1 MGYEHCIARI
11 KQAAGRELTDDEV
24 GKIFERIHKASL
36 DIKAGRVEA
45 GADIGGKI
53 GKATNTS
60 NVIERAARQAAADLV
75 QEAERVKQNRQ
86 MQLIRMGARARDAD
100 SIIEGTR
107 MDALE
112 KTLVRDYS
120 GKTNV
125 ASLEE
130 KLAGYKAYFSRQLSQ
145 TWDALGRDW
154 FGFFQ
159 DKAKVTDLVRELRGE
174 DTGNAV
180 AKKGAK
186 AFHSVAEEARRVFN
200 ENGGDIG
207 RLDDWGMPQ
216 HHSQQKVAAVD
227 QKTWVDAIMPLLNR
241 DKYVDD
247 LGQRWSDDT
256 LRQFLNKAY
265 DTISTDGHANVTP
278 GEYKGS
284 GARANRHAESRQ
296 IHFKDAESN
305 IAYWE
310 QFGEKTV
317 FQVLNDHI
325 ETMARDIATV
335 EHFGPN
341 PDLTYRTLRDRALQ
355 IDVLA
360 NRKKKTSLE
369 GRAVKLDSLY
379 DYATGK
385 TKPTANATLSNTAD
399 ALANLNV
406 AGKLGGSMLASLF
419 GDKPMMEAVA
429 HLNNLPALQR
439 WGTELALLNPANT
452 ADRRLLQQ
460 QGLMLDEVRSGMQ
473 RFYEGLGATGTTGKF
488 ANAVMRVTGMQAI
501 NDIRKGAFGAS
512 LFSALGEQIKAGV
525 EFAKLAETDMRVL
538 KNYGITEDIWKTWQ
552 QAKLQD
558 IGSGIKNA
566 LTPDAISRIEG
577 IDPAA
582 KRAAIVKLLGIVNT
596 ESEFAIVTPGIK
608 ERAAFYGGIQR
619 GTVPGEIWRS
629 FLQFKSFPWAQF
641 QRGMDAVANADGP
654 VGKATMTAFLLASTT
669 LAGAMVLQTR
679 EMLAGKDPRDMIE
692 RDPAKF
698 WGAAFLQ
705 GGAMGIYGDFLYSAN
720 HTRYGSGVLEAMAG
734 PTVGPLLEMGL
745 TQPMNAI
752 AARMEGRDTHLMAQT
767 VQDAKGFLPGGNIW
781 YAKAAM
787 DHMVWQ
793 QVMESLSPGYLS
805 SIRSRTAKEYGQDWW
820 WRPGDMTPDRAPNLD
835 AAVGR

>member
-1 MGYEHCIARI
+1 MGYEHCLGRI
-11 KQAAGRELTDDEV
+11 RQAATTALSDAEI
-24 GKIFERIHKASL
+24 GKIFERIHKAAL

-45 GADIGGKI
+45 GADVGGKI
-53 GKATNTS
+53 GQKTGTGG
-60 NVIERAARQAAADLV
+60 VIEQAAREAAAQMV
-75 QEAERVKQNRQ
+75 FEAERIKHNRQ
-86 MQLIRMGARARDAD
+86 LQLVRMSARARDAD
-100 SIIEGTR
+100 GIVDGTR

-112 KTLVRDYS
+112 KTIVRDYS

-125 ASLEE
+125 TSLEE
-130 KLAGYKAYFSRQLSQ
+130 KMAGYKAYFGRSLSE
-145 TWDALGRDW
+145 TWNALGKDW

-174 DTGNAV
+174 ATGNAI
-180 AKKGAK
+180 AKQGAK
-186 AFHSVAEEARRVFN
+186 AFHDVAEKARTVFN
-200 ENGGDIG
+200 ENGGEVG
-207 RLDDWGMPQ
+207 KLDDWGLPQ
-216 HHSQQKVAAVD
+216 HHSQEKVAAVD
-227 QKTWVDAIMPLLNR
+227 QAKWVDAIMPLLNR
-241 DKYVDD
+241 GKYVDD
-247 LGQRWSDDT
+247 AGQAWSDAT
-256 LRQFLNKAY
+256 LRRFLGKAY
-265 DTISTDGHANVTP
+265 DTISTNGHSNVTP
-278 GEYKGS
+278 GEFKGA
-284 GARANRHAESRQ
+284 GARANRHAEERQ

-310 QFGEKTV
+310 QFGDKTV
-317 FQVLNDHI
+317 FQVLHDHI

-355 IDVLA
+355 VDVMD
-360 NRKKKTSLE
+360 NRRKATQME
-369 GRAVKLDSLY
+369 GRAVKLDRLY
-379 DYATGK
+379 DYATGR
-385 TKPTANATLSNTAD
+385 TKPTANATLSNAAD
-399 ALANLNV
+399 AMANLNV
-406 AGKLGGSMLASLF
+406 AGKLGGSMIASLF
-419 GDKPMMEAVA
+419 GDKPLMEAVA
-429 HLNNLPALQR
+429 HLNNLPVFQR
-439 WGTELALLNPANT
+439 WSTELALLNPANG

-473 RFYEGLGATGTTGKF
+473 RFYEGLGATGTTGKL

-512 LFSALGEQIKAGV
+512 LFAALGDQIKAGTT
-525 EFAKLAETDMRVL
+525 FAKLADSDMRVL
-538 KNYGITEDIWKTWQ
+538 KNYGITEDVWKTWQ

-558 IGSGIKNA
+558 IGHGNANA
-566 LTPDAISRIEG
+566 LTPDAIARIPG
-577 IDPAA
+577 IDEGA

-608 ERAAFYGGIQR
+608 ERAAFYGGVQR

-641 QRGMDAVANADGP
+641 QRGMDAIANADGP

-669 LAGAMVLQTR
+669 LAGAMILQTR
-679 EMLAGKDPRDMIE
+679 EMLAGKDPRDMVE

-752 AARMEGRDTHLMAQT
+752 ANRMQGKETHLLAQT
-767 VQDAKGFLPGGNIW
+767 VQDAKGFIPGGNIW
-781 YAKAAM
+781 YTKAAM
-787 DHMVWQ
+787 DHLVWQ
-793 QVMESLSPGYLS
+793 QVMEAMSPGYLA
-805 SIRSRTAKEYGQDWW
+805 SIRSKTAKEFGQEWW
-820 WRPGDMTPDRAPNLD
+820 WRPGDLAPERGPNLG
-835 AAVGR
+835 AAVGQ

>member
-1 MGYEHCIARI
+1 MSYQHCLARI
-11 KQAAGRELTDDEV
+11 KQAAGRDLTDAEV
-24 GKIFERIHKASL
+24 AKIFERIHTTAL
-36 DIKAGRVEA
+36 DIKAGRIEA
-45 GADIGGKI
+45 GADVGGKI
-53 GKATNTS
+53 GKSTGTS
-60 NVIERAARQAAADLV
+60 NVIERAAREAAAQLV
-75 QEAERVKQNRQ
+75 ADAERVRQNRQ
-86 MQLIRMGARARDAD
+86 LQLVRMGARARDAD
-100 SIIEGTR
+100 GIADGTR

-125 ASLEE
+125 GSLEE
-130 KLAGYKAYFSRQLSQ
+130 KIAGYKAFFGRELGAA
-145 TWDALGRDW
+145 WDALGKDW

-159 DKAKVTDLVRELRGE
+159 DKAKVLDLVRELRGE
-174 DTGNAV
+174 DTGGAV

-186 AFHSVAEEARRVFN
+186 AFHDVAEKARQIFN
-200 ENGGDIG
+200 ENGGQVG
-207 RLDDWGMPQ
+207 KLDDWGLPQ
-216 HHSQQKVAAVD
+216 HHSQRKVAAVD
-227 QKTWVDAIMPLLNR
+227 QAKWVDAIMPLLNR

-247 LGQRWSDDT
+247 LGQRWDDAT
-256 LRQFLNKAY
+256 LKTFLGHAY
-265 DTISTDGHANVTP
+265 DTISTNGLSNVVP

-284 GARANRHAESRQ
+284 GARANRHAEERQ

-317 FQVLNDHI
+317 FQVLHDHI
-325 ETMARDIATV
+325 DTMARDIATV
-335 EHFGPN
+335 EHLGPN
-341 PDLTYRTLRDRALQ
+341 PELTYRTLRDRALQ
-355 IDVLA
+355 IDVME
-360 NRKKKTSLE
+360 NRKKATQLQ
-369 GRAVKLDSLY
+369 GRAVKLDMLY

-385 TKPTANATLSNTAD
+385 VKPTANATLSNAAD
-399 ALANLNV
+399 AMANLNV

-419 GDKPMMEAVA
+419 GDKPIMEAVA

-439 WGTELALLNPANT
+439 WRTELALLNPANA
-452 ADRRLLQQ
+452 ADRRLLNQ
-460 QGLMLDEVRSGMQ
+460 QGLMIDEVRSGMN
-473 RFYEGLGATGTTGKF
+473 RFYEGLGATGTTGKM
-488 ANAVMRVTGMQAI
+488 ANAVMRVTGMSAI

-525 EFAKLAETDMRVL
+525 KFEKLADSDMRVL
-538 KNYGITEDIWKTWQ
+538 RNYGITEDIWKTWQ

-558 IGSGIKNA
+558 IGHGNANA
-566 LTPDAISRIEG
+566 LTPDAIAH
-577 IDPAA
+577 IDGVDEAA

-608 ERAAFYGGIQR
+608 ERAQFYGGLQR
-619 GTVPGEIWRS
+619 GTFFGEVSRS

-641 QRGMDAVANADGP
+641 QRGMDAVANADSP

-669 LAGAMVLQTR
+669 LAGAMILQTR
-679 EMLAGKDPRDMIE
+679 EMLAGKDPRDMVD

-705 GGAMGIYGDFLYSAN
+705 GGALGIYGDFLYSAN

-752 AARMEGRDTHLMAQT
+752 AARMEGRDTHLLAQT
-767 VQDAKGFLPGGNIW
+767 IQDAKGFLPGGNIW
-781 YAKAAM
+781 YTKAAM
-787 DHMVWQ
+787 DHLVWQ
-793 QVMESLSPGYLS
+793 NVMEWMSPGYLA
-805 SIRSRTAKEYGQDWW
+805 SIRSRTAKEYGQEWW
-820 WRPGDMTPDRAPNLD
+820 WRPGEMAPERAPNLG
-835 AAVGR
+835 AAAGR